1 MTVQE
6 ISELSMESVYSK
18 LSELIGKCSESVYSK
33 LNELIGLSVISDPG
47 LVRQELLK
55 RGWIVN
61 AEFYLEEKYHL
72 HVMKGDTRGQLSCPD
87 WVDVNVR
94 TLLLA
99 LIKDGEK

>member
-1 MTVQE
+1 MTIEEVMTLST
-6 ISELSMESVYSK
+6 ISVCIK
-18 LSELIGKCSESVYSK
+18 IR
-33 LNELIGLSVISDPG
+33 ELIGLSVISDPG

-61 AEFYLEEKYHL
+61 AEFYSEEKYHL